1 MASFI
6 TEIQEYLLTFR
17 IFEYYSIMG
26 SFIIWLY
33 GESLIF
39 YNNLVFRH
47 TIINSF
53 FIGMI
58 SILFLIIISLSIFII
73 STLKFYWVY
82 DLNIHIT

>member
-17 IFEYYSIMG
+17 IFEYYPIIG
-26 SFIIWLY
+26 SFIVWLY

-47 TIINSF
+47 TVINSF
-53 FIGMI
+53 FISMI
-58 SILFLIIISLSIFII
+58 VILFLSIIPLSIFII
-73 STLKFYWVY
+73 RVLKFYWLY

>member
-1 MASFI
+1 MISLI
-6 TEIQEYLLTFR
+6 TKIQEYLLTFR

-53 FIGMI
+53 FISMTG
-58 SILFLIIISLSIFII
+58 ILFLIIIPLSIFII
-73 STLKFYWVY
+73 STLKFYWLY

>member
-17 IFEYYSIMG
+17 IFEYYPIIG
-26 SFIIWLY
+26 SFIVWLY

-58 SILFLIIISLSIFII
+58 GILFLIIISLSIFIV
-73 STLKFYWVY
+73 STLKFYWLH

>member
-17 IFEYYSIMG
+17 IFEYYFIMG

-58 SILFLIIISLSIFII
+58 GILFLIIISLSIFII
-73 STLKFYWVY
+73 STLKFYWLY

>member
-53 FIGMI
+53 FISMI
-58 SILFLIIISLSIFII
+58 GILFLIIISLSIFII
-73 STLKFYWVY
+73 STLKFYWLY
-82 DLNIHIT
+82 DLKIHIT

>member
-17 IFEYYSIMG
+17 IFEYYSIIG

-53 FIGMI
+53 FISMI
-58 SILFLIIISLSIFII
+58 GILFLIII
-73 STLKFYWVY
+73 TL
-82 DLNIHIT
+82 

>member
-1 MASFI
+1 MISLI
-6 TEIQEYLLTFR
+6 TKIQEYLLTFR

-53 FIGMI
+53 FISMI
-58 SILFLIIISLSIFII
+58 GILSLIIIPLSLFII
-73 STLKFYWVY
+73 STLKFYWLY
-82 DLNIHIT
+82 DLKIHIT

>member
-17 IFEYYSIMG
+17 IFEYYSIIG
-26 SFIIWLY
+26 SFIVWLY
-33 GESLIF
+33 GELLIF

-47 TIINSF
+47 TMINSF
-53 FIGMI
+53 FIGMTG
-58 SILFLIIISLSIFII
+58 ILFLIIIPLSIFII
-73 STLKFYWVY
+73 STLKFYWLY

>member
-17 IFEYYSIMG
+17 IFEYYPIIG
-26 SFIIWLY
+26 SFIVWLY

-39 YNNLVFRH
+39 YNNLVFRP

-53 FIGMI
+53 FIGMTG
-58 SILFLIIISLSIFII
+58 ILFLIIISLSIFII
-73 STLKFYWVY
+73 RALKFYWLY

>member
-33 GESLIF
+33 RESLIF

-53 FIGMI
+53 FIGMTG
-58 SILFLIIISLSIFII
+58 ILFLIIIPLSIFII
-73 STLKFYWVY
+73 SALKFYWLY
-82 DLNIHIT
+82 DLKIHIT

>member
-53 FIGMI
+53 FISMI
-58 SILFLIIISLSIFII
+58 GILFLIIISLSIFII
-73 STLKFYWVY
+73 STLKFYWLH

>member
-17 IFEYYSIMG
+17 IFEYYSIIG
-26 SFIIWLY
+26 SFIVWLY

-58 SILFLIIISLSIFII
+58 GILFLIIIPLSIFII
-73 STLKFYWVY
+73 STLKFYWLY

>member
-53 FIGMI
+53 FISMI
-58 SILFLIIISLSIFII
+58 GILFLIIISLSIFIV
-73 STLKFYWVY
+73 STLKFYWLY
-82 DLNIHIT
+82 DLKIHIT

>member
-73 STLKFYWVY
+73 STLKFYWLY

>member
-17 IFEYYSIMG
+17 IFEYYPIIG
-26 SFIIWLY
+26 SFIVWLY

-47 TIINSF
+47 TMINSF
-53 FIGMI
+53 FIGMTG
-58 SILFLIIISLSIFII
+58 ILFLIIIPLSIFII
-73 STLKFYWVY
+73 STLKFYWLY
-82 DLNIHIT
+82 DLNIYIT

>member
-6 TEIQEYLLTFR
+6 TEIQEYFLTFK
-17 IFEYYSIMG
+17 ILEYYPVIG
-26 SFIIWLY
+26 SFIVWLY

-53 FIGMI
+53 FIGMTG
-58 SILFLIIISLSIFII
+58 ILFLIIIPLSIFII
-73 STLKFYWVY
+73 RALKFYWLY
-82 DLNIHIT
+82 DLKIHIT

>member
-17 IFEYYSIMG
+17 IFEYYPVIG
-26 SFIIWLY
+26 SFIVWLY

-58 SILFLIIISLSIFII
+58 GILFLIIISLSIFIV
-73 STLKFYWVY
+73 STLKFYWLH

>member
-17 IFEYYSIMG
+17 IFEYYPIIG
-26 SFIIWLY
+26 SFIVWLY

-47 TIINSF
+47 TIINNF

-58 SILFLIIISLSIFII
+58 GILFLIIIPLSIFII
-73 STLKFYWVY
+73 STLKFYWLY

>member
-17 IFEYYSIMG
+17 IFEYYPIIG
-26 SFIIWLY
+26 SFIVWLY

-53 FIGMI
+53 FISMI
-58 SILFLIIISLSIFII
+58 GILFLIIISLSIFIV
-73 STLKFYWVY
+73 STLKFYWLH

>member
-58 SILFLIIISLSIFII
+58 GILFLIIIPLSIFII
-73 STLKFYWVY
+73 STLKFYWLY
-82 DLNIHIT
+82 DLKIHIT

>member
-1 MASFI
+1 MISLI
-6 TEIQEYLLTFR
+6 TKIQEYLLTFR
-17 IFEYYSIMG
+17 IFEYYPVIG
-26 SFIIWLY
+26 SFIVWLY

-58 SILFLIIISLSIFII
+58 GILFLIIISLSIFIV
-73 STLKFYWVY
+73 STLKFYWLH

>member
-6 TEIQEYLLTFR
+6 TEIQEYLVTFR

-58 SILFLIIISLSIFII
+58 GILFLIIIPLSIFII
-73 STLKFYWVY
+73 SALKFYWLY
-82 DLNIHIT
+82 DLKIHIT

>member
-17 IFEYYSIMG
+17 IFEYYPVIG
-26 SFIIWLY
+26 SFIVWLY

-53 FIGMI
+53 FISMI
-58 SILFLIIISLSIFII
+58 GILFLIIISLSIFIV
-73 STLKFYWVY
+73 STLKFYWLY
-82 DLNIHIT
+82 DLKIHIT

>member
-26 SFIIWLY
+26 SSIIWLY

-53 FIGMI
+53 FISMI
-58 SILFLIIISLSIFII
+58 GILFLIIIPLSIFII
-73 STLKFYWVY
+73 STLKFYWLY
-82 DLNIHIT
+82 DLKIHIT

>member
-1 MASFI
+1 MTSFI

-53 FIGMI
+53 FIGMTG
-58 SILFLIIISLSIFII
+58 ILFLIIIPLSIFII
-73 STLKFYWVY
+73 SALKFYWLY

>member
-17 IFEYYSIMG
+17 IFEYYLVIG
-26 SFIIWLY
+26 SFIVWLY
-33 GESLIF
+33 GELLIF

-53 FIGMI
+53 FIGMTG
-58 SILFLIIISLSIFII
+58 ILFLIIIPLSIFII
-73 STLKFYWVY
+73 STLKFYWLY

>member
-6 TEIQEYLLTFR
+6 TEIQEYLVTFR
-17 IFEYYSIMG
+17 IFEYYPIIG
-26 SFIIWLY
+26 SFIVWLY

-53 FIGMI
+53 FISMI
-58 SILFLIIISLSIFII
+58 GILFLIIISLSIFII
-73 STLKFYWVY
+73 STLKFYWLY
-82 DLNIHIT
+82 DLKIHIT

>member
-17 IFEYYSIMG
+17 IFEYYSIIG

-53 FIGMI
+53 FISMI
-58 SILFLIIISLSIFII
+58 GILFLIIISLSIFII
-73 STLKFYWVY
+73 STLKFYWLY
-82 DLNIHIT
+82 DLKIHIT

>member
-53 FIGMI
+53 FISMI
-58 SILFLIIISLSIFII
+58 GILFLIIISLSIFIV
-73 STLKFYWVY
+73 STLKFYWLH

>member
-6 TEIQEYLLTFR
+6 TEIQEYLVTFR
-17 IFEYYSIMG
+17 IFEYYPIIG
-26 SFIIWLY
+26 SFIVWLY

-53 FIGMI
+53 FIGMTG
-58 SILFLIIISLSIFII
+58 ILFLIIIPLSIFII
-73 STLKFYWVY
+73 STLKFYWLY

>member
-1 MASFI
+1 MVSSI

-53 FIGMI
+53 FISMI
-58 SILFLIIISLSIFII
+58 GILFLIIISLSIFIV
-73 STLKFYWVY
+73 STLKFYWLH

>member
-1 MASFI
+1 MISLI
-6 TEIQEYLLTFR
+6 TKIQEYLLTFR
-17 IFEYYSIMG
+17 IFEYYPVIG
-26 SFIIWLY
+26 SFIVWLY

-53 FIGMI
+53 FISMI
-58 SILFLIIISLSIFII
+58 GILFLIIISLSIFIV
-73 STLKFYWVY
+73 STLKFYWLH

>member
-17 IFEYYSIMG
+17 IFEYYPVIG
-26 SFIIWLY
+26 SFIVWLY

-53 FIGMI
+53 FISMI
-58 SILFLIIISLSIFII
+58 GILFLIIISLSIFII
-73 STLKFYWVY
+73 STLKFYWLY
-82 DLNIHIT
+82 DLKIHIT

>member
-17 IFEYYSIMG
+17 IFEYYPIIG
-26 SFIIWLY
+26 SFIVWLY

-53 FIGMI
+53 FISMI
-58 SILFLIIISLSIFII
+58 GILFLIIISLSIFII
-73 STLKFYWVY
+73 STLKFYWLY